1 MKKNPKNLSQQ
12 KLINL
17 TMILNWTKTI
27 KTSSKSQ
34 GSKEKGCWR
43 SHQSTQKNSKKRNR
57 MTMMTTWT
65 MTAIFKMM
73 TWSQPLGTKTL
84 TRPRTSS
91 ARMCSPR
98 TRPRHPNT
106 LSACT
111 SKATTSSN
119 PRVCAR
125 QTLMHRWSP
134 KAKYPKDCS
143 WSINST
149 PRLSMMCS
157 RMRTPPK

>member
-1 MKKNPKNLSQQ
+1 
-12 KLINL
+12 
-17 TMILNWTKTI
+17 
-27 KTSSKSQ
+27 
-34 GSKEKGCWR
+34 
-43 SHQSTQKNSKKRNR
+43 

-73 TWSQPLGTKTL
+73 TWSQPLATKTL

-98 TRPRHPNT
+98 TRPRHPT
-106 LSACT
+106 PSACT

-125 QTLMHRWSP
+125 QTLMHR
-134 KAKYPKDCS
+134 
-143 WSINST
+143 
-149 PRLSMMCS
+149 
-157 RMRTPPK
+157 